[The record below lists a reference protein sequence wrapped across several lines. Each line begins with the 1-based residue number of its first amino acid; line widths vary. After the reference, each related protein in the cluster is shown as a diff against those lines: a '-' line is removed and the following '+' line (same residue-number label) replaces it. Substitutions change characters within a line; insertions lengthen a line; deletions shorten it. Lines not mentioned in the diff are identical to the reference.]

1 MIRLKHLLMEDRDWT
16 GEAWKSCKQWNS
28 HKGTFLSGAGPA
40 KISIGTG
47 ATSIQL
53 KYEGPGSGLSIAH
66 ADRGSGD
73 TLHQL
78 FNVIVCELNP
88 KLANVKM
95 KPVIDNIS
103 TNCIATSNGN
113 YEMTISIPFESADGP
128 WQLNHRGKWSK
139 NDPGPDEV
147 KANVPEGAEISR
159 NVTNVPGGNS
169 IYTYFATYPLK

>member
-16 GEAWKSCKQWNS
+16 GDTWKSCKQWDS
-28 HKGTFLSGAGPA
+28 HKSTFLSGNGPA
-40 KISIGTG
+40 KISIGVGST
-47 ATSIQL
+47 AIEL
-53 KYEGPGSGLSIAH
+53 KYEGPGSGISIAH
-66 ADRGSGD
+66 ASGGSGD

-88 KLANVKM
+88 KLANTKL
-95 KPVIDNIS
+95 KPIIDNIS
-103 TNCIATSNGN
+103 TSCINKKNGN

-128 WQLNHRGKWSK
+128 WQINHRGKWSK

-147 KANVPEGAEISR
+147 KSNVPEGAEIAR